1 MFNYDIGGRILK
13 IGIMTWLH
21 NGNYGTVLQAYA
33 LQHYLRSEGY
43 DVQNIDFSPTVVEKV
58 KNLIKSK
65 NSFTLFSEKFEAMLT
80 RKKADQDKLRI
91 KEDKFN
97 EFLSS
102 KFMLTK
108 PFYKADDLSELKG
121 KYDAYICGSDQIW
134 SPTLLNPAYYFNYLS
149 KNDTKIAYACSFAVN
164 QIPDNKKDKIKG
176 YLKDFSKISV
186 RENQGKE
193 IVKDLVGLDVPVLV
207 DPTLLLNKSEW
218 DKIASDNIVNK
229 KYVFAYFLTYNEKYF
244 KKAEKIA
251 KEMNCTLVVV
261 PTCKESYDINADV
274 MQDAGPADWIS
285 LIANAEAVVTDS
297 FHGCVFSLIYSKQFF
312 VFKRFADSNSKSQ
325 NSRVYTLLQEY
336 SLNKCLIDADTAID
350 KAFIE
355 QEEFLKINEKIELN
369 SNKAKKWLFDSIE
382 DIG

>member
-1 MFNYDIGGRILK
+1 
-13 IGIMTWLH
+13 MTWLH

-164 QIPDNKKDKIKG
+164 QIPYNKKDKIKG

-336 SLNKCLIDADTAID
+336 SLNKCLIDADTSID